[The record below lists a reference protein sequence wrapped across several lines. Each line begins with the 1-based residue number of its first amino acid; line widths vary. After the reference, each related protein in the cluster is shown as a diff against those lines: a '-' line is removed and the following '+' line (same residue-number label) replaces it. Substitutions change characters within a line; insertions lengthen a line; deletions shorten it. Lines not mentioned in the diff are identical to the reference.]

1 MNRKR
6 VPFAFTIGLIG
17 PIGLTGIC
25 LAVGI
30 LFFFFATAHARAQR
44 PSPMLL
50 VLEKGDRK
58 LAIVNPVALKVIARV
73 PAGPD
78 PHEVVASSD
87 GRLAYISNYGGPD
100 SDLHTISVVDL
111 AARKPLPAIDIAP
124 LHSAHGLDFVGG
136 KLYFTAETNKVI
148 GRYDPSTRHIDW
160 ILGTGEDRTHMVWV
174 APSLDRIFTSNV
186 NSGTISIIE
195 YLTPPSPGF
204 IPPGG
209 LRKTWE
215 VTNVRSGRGSEG
227 FDVSPD
233 GKEVWAANA
242 LDGTVTIID
251 VARKKAEKT
260 FAISVKGAN
269 RLKFTLDGKHV
280 LVSGLGGPSLEGQN
294 SSPNLVVIDVATRK
308 EDQETLSR
316 WRLGRHP
323 RPTGRLARLRGSQR
337 QKQNCSHRLEKLHDD
352 RRDPDRARTRRHGL
366 GGEWSGGSLVIGVN
380 GTAGRPLASR
390 RLSIAGYRDHRIST
404 AGEVA
409 EAFTVCT
416 RSATARA
423 MA

>member
-17 PIGLTGIC
+17 LAGIC

-30 LFFFFATAHARAQR
+30 LFFATAHARAQKS
-44 PSPMLL
+44 SPMLL
-50 VLEKGDRK
+50 VLEKADRK
-58 LAIVNPVALKVIARV
+58 LAIVDPVARKVVARV

-111 AARKPLPAIDIAP
+111 AAEKPLPAIDIAP

-160 ILGTGEDRTHMVWV
+160 ILGTGQDRTHMAWV

-242 LDGTVTIID
+242 LDGTVTIIH

-260 FAISVKGAN
+260 FPISVKGAN
-269 RLKFTLDGKHV
+269 RLKFTLDGRHV

-294 SSPNLVVIDVATRK
+294 SSPNLVVIDVTTRK
-308 EDQETLSR
+308 EVKKFS
-316 WRLGRHP
+316 LGGGSAGILMQPGGARAYVAVSA
-323 RPTGRLARLRGSQR
+323 RNKVAVIDLKNFQVVGEIQTGRGPDGMALMAR
-337 QKQNCSHRLEKLHDD
+337 
-352 RRDPDRARTRRHGL
+352 
-366 GGEWSGGSLVIGVN
+366 
-380 GTAGRPLASR
+380 
-390 RLSIAGYRDHRIST
+390 
-404 AGEVA
+404 
-409 EAFTVCT
+409 
-416 RSATARA
+416 
-423 MA
+423 